1 MGNQPT
7 EPSRE
12 LVWDRV
18 KKAAQN
24 HHNHHKER
32 GTSKLIGIDADQSP
46 QYVSD
51 WKSGRAPIPMA
62 TLAKLA
68 NLYGVSVGYL
78 AGYTDDPTPR
88 TPTDE
93 ASLRAKMVEL
103 VESVVTD
110 LNPNASPTL
119 VVELCDLALSLL
131 QDKQPDEMVIGSLY
145 KRMKQR
151 ELEQAGRAS
160 ADSPDH

>member
-12 LVWDRV
+12 LVWGRV
-18 KKAAQN
+18 KKAAQD

-51 WKSGRAPIPMA
+51 WKAGRAPIPMA

-68 NLYGVSVGYL
+68 DLYHVNVGYL

-88 TPTDE
+88 TPADE
-93 ASLRAKMVEL
+93 ATLRAKMVEL

-110 LNPNASPTL
+110 LNPNASPAL

-151 ELEQAGRAS
+151 ELEQAGSAS
-160 ADSPDH
+160 ADSQDR